1 MNAHCVAMGQRGPL
15 PEPTKAKKLKGN
27 PGHRPL
33 PDDEPEPELLDQ
45 VPEPPEW
52 MPRKGCDA
60 WELVTSELHKAQ
72 MLHALDLPV
81 LELFCV
87 AYHQWREILDAVE
100 REGYTYRAYDDEGN
114 LKYAQQT
121 PEAVLASKFAKD
133 INTWA
138 KVLGLGPA
146 YRVGLRIG
154 RSESD
159 KAIDPIAEALAGK
172 PVEPINPPPKRKK
185 AATRSVRGQ
194 KTATKKA
201 PAKRATKKK
210 T

>member
-1 MNAHCVAMGQRGPL
+1 MGQRGPL
-15 PEPTKAKKLKGN
+15 PEPTKAKILKGN

-33 PDDEPEPELLDQ
+33 PDDEPEPELLAV
-45 VPEPPEW
+45 VPDPPAW

-60 WELVTSELHKAQ
+60 WELVTRELQKAQ

-87 AYHQWREILDAVE
+87 AYHHWREILDE
-100 REGYTYRAYDDEGN
+100 LEKEGYTYRAFDDHGN
-114 LKYAQQT
+114 LKFAQQT

-146 YRVGLRIG
+146 YRVGLRLG
-154 RSESD
+154 GTESGS
-159 KAIDPIAEALAGK
+159 KPKDPIAEALAGK
-172 PVEPINPPPKRKK
+172 IVEPINPPPRRTATKHSKK
-185 AATRSVRGQ
+185 AAKKTPPKRSA
-194 KTATKKA
+194 KKKA
-201 PAKRATKKK
+201 
-210 T
+210 